1 MITNKNE
8 AQTMTTHIS
17 CGSKCK
23 FGSTTYNS
31 NQRWNNKTF

>member
-8 AQTMTTHIS
+8 AQTMITHIS

-23 FGSTTYNS
+23 YGSRTYNS